1 MFETAEIGS
10 QLSDDAFKQL
20 MPGLREG
27 LLTAQYEMLNRART
41 EVVIILAGVNGS
53 GRSETAHAIGEWLD
67 PRHIAVVPDL
77 APTDEERCRPPM
89 WRYWRALPAKGRI
102 GMFFSAWYGAL
113 LGRHKLPEDGALNG
127 EFAAI
132 NRFEQML
139 VDEGALV
146 VKFWFH
152 LSQRDQKRRLESL
165 AADRKT
171 HWRVTKDDW
180 AQLKHYD
187 TVRTLAERMVGG
199 TSTAAAPWFVVES
212 GDRNFREAT
221 VAETLLREFDRMVV
235 QPPPTPTPVKTAV
248 ALKPRA
254 NGGQATILDTLDLTL
269 ALDKGAYEDALVTLQ
284 ARLAKAVRRKRFQR
298 HAAVAVFEGYDA
310 AGKGG
315 AIRRVTMALD
325 PRRFAVVPVG
335 APNDEERGHPYLWRF
350 WRHVPSSGRLTL
362 FDRSWYGRVLV
373 ERVEGLC
380 SEADWRRA
388 YGEINAFE
396 EELHD
401 AGIAVVKFFLV
412 VSPREQ
418 LRRFRERQT
427 TGFKR
432 YKITADDWRNRRR
445 RPQYDS
451 AIVEMIERCSTEL
464 APWTLVEGDDKRY
477 ARIKILRT
485 LVESIER
492 RCR

>member
-10 QLSDDAFKQL
+10 RLTAEAFKHL

-27 LLTAQYEMLNRART
+27 LLTAQYEILNRART
-41 EVVIILAGVNGS
+41 EVVMILAGVNGS
-53 GRSETAHAIGEWLD
+53 GRSETAHAIGDWLD
-67 PRHIAVVPDL
+67 PRHLVVVPDL

-89 WRYWRALPAKGRI
+89 WRFWRALPAKGRI
-102 GMFFSAWYGAL
+102 GMFFSGWYGGVL
-113 LGRHKLPEDGALNG
+113 SRHHRPEAEVLAG

-152 LSQRDQKRRLESL
+152 LSRHDQKRRLEELS
-165 AADRKT
+165 ADPRNR
-171 HWRVTKDDW
+171 WRVTKEDW
-180 AQLKHYD
+180 NQLEHYD
-187 TVRTLAERMVGG
+187 ALRAVAERVVGD

-212 GDRNFREAT
+212 GDRRFREAT
-221 VAETLLREFDRMVV
+221 VAETLLREFDRILAA
-235 QPPPTPTPVKTAV
+235 PPAAKPVKTAV
-248 ALKPRA
+248 ALKPGS
-254 NGGQATILDTLDLTL
+254 NGSPATILDTLDLTL
-269 ALDKGAYEDALVTLQ
+269 ALNKDGYERDLAELQ
-284 ARLAKAVRRKRFQR
+284 ARLARAVRRKRFCR
-298 HAAVAVFEGYDA
+298 HAAIAVFEGYDA

-325 PRRFAVVPVG
+325 PRSFRVVPIA
-335 APNDEERGHPYLWRF
+335 APNDEERAHSYLWRF
-350 WRHVPSSGRLTL
+350 WRHVPSTGRLTL
-362 FDRSWYGRVLV
+362 YDRSWYGRVLV

-380 SEADWRRA
+380 AEADWRRA

-396 EELHD
+396 DELHQH
-401 AGIAVVKFFLV
+401 GIAVAKFFLV

-418 LRRFRERQT
+418 LRRFRERET

-432 YKITADDWRNRRR
+432 YKITPEDWRNRRKR
-445 RPQYDS
+445 LLYD
-451 AIVEMIERCSTEL
+451 AAVVEMIERCSTET

-485 LVESIER
+485 LVEGIER
-492 RCR
+492 RCA